1 MEKEGGNRERMR
13 KCRESI
19 SLHFLI
25 FSPFPPH
32 FLILS
37 PFPLLFLILFPF
49 PRSPAARLKRVAQPW
64 LANGFKSYLSLVD
77 LSSSPYQSYQGRK
90 SQKSP
95 AQAIV
100 EGGRLIKGKQ
110 EISAITTWRK
120 NIHKMSFKMPCH
132 RYYRLPQTGVW
143 RSRREVLAV
152 GSGQRPSNSSIMDQS
167 RHLTRSPQCSASTPL
182 PLKRGKTE

>member
-1 MEKEGGNRERMR
+1 MERGEIKRKWGNL
-13 KCRESI
+13 SPFP
-19 SLHFLI
+19 LHFLI
-25 FSPFPPH
+25 FSPSPH
-32 FLILS
+32 SLSISSSNLYSLSISSQLGCKAAAGCATLVGKWFQILS
-37 PFPLLFLILFPF
+37 EPRRSFLLGL
-49 PRSPAARLKRVAQPW
+49 
-64 LANGFKSYLSLVD
+64 SYH
-77 LSSSPYQSYQGRK
+77 GRK

-182 PLKRGKTE
+182 PLKRGKTG

>member
-1 MEKEGGNRERMR
+1 MR
-13 KCRESI
+13 KWRENEEMEREWGNVESQSLSI
-19 SLHFLI
+19 S
-25 FSPFPPH
+25 SSFPHSLSISSHPGCKAAAGWANLVGKW
-32 FLILS
+32 FQILS
-37 PFPLLFLILFPF
+37 EPRRSFLLAL
-49 PRSPAARLKRVAQPW
+49 
-64 LANGFKSYLSLVD
+64 
-77 LSSSPYQSYQGRK
+77 SYQGRK

-120 NIHKMSFKMPCH
+120 NIHKMSFKMPYH

-182 PLKRGKTE
+182 PLKRGKTG

>member
-1 MEKEGGNRERMR
+1 MASEHHR
-13 KCRESI
+13 S
-19 SLHFLI
+19 FL
-25 FSPFPPH
+25 
-32 FLILS
+32 
-37 PFPLLFLILFPF
+37 
-49 PRSPAARLKRVAQPW
+49 
-64 LANGFKSYLSLVD
+64 LAL
-77 LSSSPYQSYQGRK
+77 SYQGRK

-100 EGGRLIKGKQ
+100 EGGRLIKGEQ

-167 RHLTRSPQCSASTPL
+167 RHLTRSPQCSASNPL
-182 PLKRGKTE
+182 PLKRGKIGQKDLPELLCLFLYKFFCGVHYRGLVPSGAPANILLMKVFCCWGRV

>member
-1 MEKEGGNRERMR
+1 MCNIRDRVV
-13 KCRESI
+13 
-19 SLHFLI
+19 
-25 FSPFPPH
+25 FSPFLRLLHSNKHLLLMLIGCADLCAGQQLQWPTV
-32 FLILS
+32 FMARKKRLKSNNSRLINFDQCQWFQILS
-37 PFPLLFLILFPF
+37 EPRRSFLLAL
-49 PRSPAARLKRVAQPW
+49 
-64 LANGFKSYLSLVD
+64 
-77 LSSSPYQSYQGRK
+77 SYQGRK

-132 RYYRLPQTGVW
+132 RYYRLSQTGVW

-167 RHLTRSPQCSASTPL
+167 RHLTRSLQCSASTPL

>member
-1 MEKEGGNRERMR
+1 MR
-13 KCRESI
+13 WQLFSGDMTSPGLLYHVHSSSYIICI
-19 SLHFLI
+19 SLNML
-25 FSPFPPH
+25 
-32 FLILS
+32 
-37 PFPLLFLILFPF
+37 
-49 PRSPAARLKRVAQPW
+49 V
-64 LANGFKSYLSLVD
+64 NGFKSYGIWASFLLA
-77 LSSSPYQSYQGRK
+77 LSYQGRK

-182 PLKRGKTE
+182 PLKRGKTG

>member
-1 MEKEGGNRERMR
+1 MEKVGGNGGRMR

-19 SLHFLI
+19 SLHFHFI
-25 FSPFPPH
+25 SSFSLH
-32 FLILS
+32 FL
-37 PFPLLFLILFPF
+37 
-49 PRSPAARLKRVAQPW
+49 AARLQGCSGLRKCATLVGKLFQILSEPRRSFL
-64 LANGFKSYLSLVD
+64 LAL
-77 LSSSPYQSYQGRK
+77 SYQGRK

-110 EISAITTWRK
+110 EISGITTWRK

-152 GSGQRPSNSSIMDQS
+152 GSGQRPSNSSIMDLS

-182 PLKRGKTE
+182 PLKRGKTG